1 MTFVLNLKAL
11 PAEHPCLATSCD
23 LTRCVY
29 CAIESTLLLQIQL
42 PPAASVAT
50 PEAAE
55 AAITSAAAEP
65 EQLPPGLLPKP
76 DAALPGLPHLAPAE
90 LAPDEHA
97 APAEHAVASPALAT
111 QIPRSIS
118 TGLPAAVPS
127 PGAARAGGPGLLPQ
141 LKVQI
146 ETLEDKEL
154 EMRL

>member
-1 MTFVLNLKAL
+1 MLV
-11 PAEHPCLATSCD
+11 
-23 LTRCVY
+23 
-29 CAIESTLLLQIQL
+29 LQIQL
-42 PPAASVAT
+42 PPAAAVTT

-55 AAITSAAAEP
+55 AAVTSEP

-76 DAALPGLPHLAPAE
+76 NAALPGLPDLAPAE

-97 APAEHAVASPALAT
+97 APAEHAVASPALAI

-118 TGLPAAVPS
+118 TGLYPAAPS

>member
-1 MTFVLNLKAL
+1 M
-11 PAEHPCLATSCD
+11 
-23 LTRCVY
+23 
-29 CAIESTLLLQIQL
+29 LQIQL
-42 PPAASVAT
+42 PPAAAITT

-55 AAITSAAAEP
+55 AAALSEP

-76 DAALPGLPHLAPAE
+76 DAALPGLPDLAPAE
-90 LAPDEHA
+90 LAPLEHA
-97 APAEHAVASPALAT
+97 APAEHAAASPALAI

-118 TGLPAAVPS
+118 TGLPSAVPS
-127 PGAARAGGPGLLPQ
+127 PGAARAGLLPQ

>member
-1 MTFVLNLKAL
+1 MLV
-11 PAEHPCLATSCD
+11 
-23 LTRCVY
+23 
-29 CAIESTLLLQIQL
+29 LQIQL
-42 PPAASVAT
+42 PPAAAVTTA
-50 PEAAE
+50 EAAE
-55 AAITSAAAEP
+55 AAATSDS
-65 EQLPPGLLPKP
+65 EQLPPGLLPKS
-76 DAALPGLPHLAPAE
+76 DAALPGLPDSAPAE

-97 APAEHAVASPALAT
+97 APAEHAVASPALAI